1 MKPLRGY
8 EALRRH
14 RWSQQGFSYF
24 VTLCTDHRQVG
35 LDCDK
40 VAPVIRDELEACASD
55 GYWRLRGAVIM
66 PEHLHL
72 LAELTGD
79 LPLGRIIARVK
90 AKSRAVMSARGLRWQ
105 GNFYEHQLRAE
116 DGVESVLY
124 YLFLNPYRA
133 GIITADKQYS
143 WFLLSPIEAEWF
155 KPLLDDGR
163 PFPEWLR

>member
-1 MKPLRGY
+1 M
-8 EALRRH
+8 
-14 RWSQQGFSYF
+14 
-24 VTLCTDHRQVG
+24 TLCTDLRKVG
-35 LDCDK
+35 LDSDN

-66 PEHLHL
+66 PDHMHL
-72 LAELTGD
+72 LVELTGD

-90 AKSRAVMSARGLRWQ
+90 AKSRAVMLVHGLRWQ

-116 DGVESVLY
+116 DGVDSVLY

-133 GIITADKQYS
+133 GIIGTDQRHP
-143 WFLLSPIEAEWF
+143 WFWLHPVEEGWF
-155 KPLLDDGR
+155 KPSLDDGR